1 MGTVPRRSVAL
12 FVVALLAFTPPV
24 LTLMNIEPSEGGFA
38 PLPVYIFTAWG
49 VVIFLAWYLDRRKR
63 R

>member
-12 FVVALLAFTPPV
+12 FVIALFAFTPPV
-24 LTLMNIEPSEGGFA
+24 LTLMNIEPGEGGFA
-38 PLPVYIFTAWG
+38 PLPFYIFTTWSLI
-49 VVIFLAWYLDRRKR
+49 IFLAWYLDRRKR